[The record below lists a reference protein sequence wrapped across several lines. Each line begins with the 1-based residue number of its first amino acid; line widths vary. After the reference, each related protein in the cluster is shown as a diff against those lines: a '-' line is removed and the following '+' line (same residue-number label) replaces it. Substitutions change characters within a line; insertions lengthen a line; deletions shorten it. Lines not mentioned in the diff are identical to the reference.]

1 KYIINVYNK
10 QYISVYPFDG
20 NFPMDYIDM
29 NNIPEAYNLYNLCNF
44 LFNK

>member
-1 KYIINVYNK
+1 
-10 QYISVYPFDG
+10 FDG

-29 NNIPEAYNLYNLCNF
+29 SNIPEAYNLYNLCNF